1 MTVRTLSKFEKTD
14 AKASGLKKKMRCLK
28 SIGTIYILNALLP
41 VLEDLLIRFQKS
53 YVSFAAILQAT
64 NMSKDTLSLLE
75 NDTPMENLR
84 QDIDFFTDMCADI
97 KINQKENKELVS
109 LMQRYTSTLFVNI
122 DRRFEYS
129 SEVLAAFSVLSL

>member
-1 MTVRTLSKFEKTD
+1 
-14 AKASGLKKKMRCLK
+14 
-28 SIGTIYILNALLP
+28 
-41 VLEDLLIRFQKS
+41 
-53 YVSFAAILQAT
+53 
-64 NMSKDTLSLLE
+64 MSKDTLSLLE

-84 QDIDFFTDMCADI
+84 QDIDPFTDMCADI
-97 KINQKENKELVS
+97 KINQKETKELVS